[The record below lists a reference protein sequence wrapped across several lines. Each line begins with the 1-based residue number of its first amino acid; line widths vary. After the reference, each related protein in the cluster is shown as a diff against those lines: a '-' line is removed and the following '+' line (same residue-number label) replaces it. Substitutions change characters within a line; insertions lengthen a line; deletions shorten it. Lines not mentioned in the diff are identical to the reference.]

1 MTPRLRMLSIGLVL
15 SLAYAIYDYVQRNS
29 EKPTTYVAKKETKR
43 ARTAGVSKQRA
54 IDLKKKIE
62 ARKAKKEKS
71 NFTPEEGL
79 LPISSEIASLEG
91 WARNPFV
98 EVYVPRTNTKNKINN
113 DQEMDIDEEPAI
125 TSLDGLIIKTVVLM
139 EEKAYVTING
149 QNFTEGEKIEGAVIE
164 KIENDQITF
173 KVGELRIIKDVGT

>member
-1 MTPRLRMLSIGLVL
+1 M
-15 SLAYAIYDYVQRNS
+15 
-29 EKPTTYVAKKETKR
+29 AK
-43 ARTAGVSKQRA
+43 
-54 IDLKKKIE
+54 
-62 ARKAKKEKS
+62 
-71 NFTPEEGL
+71 
-79 LPISSEIASLEG
+79 
-91 WARNPFV
+91 
-98 EVYVPRTNTKNKINN
+98 
-113 DQEMDIDEEPAI
+113 EMGIDEEPAI